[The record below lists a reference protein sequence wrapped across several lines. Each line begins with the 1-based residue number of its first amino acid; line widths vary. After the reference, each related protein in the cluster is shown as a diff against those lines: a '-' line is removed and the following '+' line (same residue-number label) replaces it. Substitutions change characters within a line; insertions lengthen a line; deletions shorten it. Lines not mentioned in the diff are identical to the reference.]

1 MKPGW
6 AASGKCRSGLTTLLL
21 LCAACGPIDAGYEI
35 PMQHERQILPS
46 IRLQGID
53 RANAVTT
60 DFRGKVLVVNVWAT
74 WCPPCRQEMPSLE
87 RLHARLDPARAKV
100 IGLSV
105 EIDEHRVREWLMQSR
120 ITFANYLDAGTPSAR
135 ALLGINSYPQTFFI
149 GPDGQL
155 IATIVGARD
164 WDDPKWLGLINNASS
179 NRVAP
184 TR

>member
-21 LCAACGPIDAGYEI
+21 LCAACGPIEAGLEL

-60 DFRGKVLVVNVWAT
+60 EFRGKVLVVNVWAT
-74 WCPPCRQEMPSLE
+74 WCPPCRKEMPSLE

>member
-1 MKPGW
+1 MKLVLY
-6 AASGKCRSGLTTLLL
+6 ALTTLLL
-21 LCAACGPIDAGYEI
+21 LCAACGPIDAGHEVAV
-35 PMQHERQILPS
+35 QHEQQILPP

-53 RANAVTT
+53 RANAVTA
-60 DFRGKVLVVNVWAT
+60 DFRGKVLVLNVWAT
-74 WCPPCRQEMPSLE
+74 WCPPCRKEMPSLE
-87 RLHARLDPARAKV
+87 RLHARLDPARAKI

-105 EIDEHRVREWLMQSR
+105 EIDEHRVREWLMQSK

-179 NRVAP
+179 NRVSS

>member
-6 AASGKCRSGLTTLLL
+6 PAWLNRRSGLITLLL
-21 LCAACGPIDAGYEI
+21 LSAACGPIDAGHDV
-35 PMQHERQILPS
+35 QVQRERQIVPT
-46 IRLQGID
+46 IRLHGID
-53 RANAVTT
+53 RANAATA

-74 WCPPCRQEMPSLE
+74 WCPPCRHEMPSLE

-105 EIDEHRVREWLMQSR
+105 EIDEHRVREWLIQSK
-120 ITFANYLDAGTPSAR
+120 ITFANYLDTGTPSAR

-164 WDDPKWLGLINNASS
+164 WDDPKWLGLINNAAS
-179 NRVAP
+179 NRVSPA
-184 TR
+184 R